1 MRVDVFD
8 FELPEERIALR
19 PAEPRESARLLDVNP
34 QRDPLLI
41 DRRVGDLP
49 SLLRAGDVVVVND
62 TRVIPARLSGVR
74 VRGEAVAPADAY
86 NLLRPASGCSHCGHA
101 IRWHENIPVLS
112 FLRLRGR
119 CSACGG
125 DGSCNCRKR

>member
-34 QRDPLLI
+34 QRVPLLK
-41 DRRVGDLP
+41 DQRVGDLP
-49 SLLRAGDVVVVND
+49 GLLRAGDVVVVND

-74 VRGEAVAPADAY
+74 ARGEAVARIDVTLHKREDVDRWRAFVRKY
-86 NLLRPASGCSHCGHA
+86 GRPAWVS
-101 IRWHENIPVLS
+101 R
-112 FLRLRGR
+112 R
-119 CSACGG
+119 
-125 DGSCNCRKR
+125 